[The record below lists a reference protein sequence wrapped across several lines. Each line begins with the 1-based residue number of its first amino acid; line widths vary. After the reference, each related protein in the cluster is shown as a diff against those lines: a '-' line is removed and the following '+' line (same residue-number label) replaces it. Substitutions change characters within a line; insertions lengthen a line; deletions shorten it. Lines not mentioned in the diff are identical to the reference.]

1 MMDNSKWFKKI
12 TEAEWDSIEA
22 EMRGFLWT
30 WVTTNKLIRKGLLL
44 SDASASFI
52 NDLNSMKEG
61 LPNLIMSEQ
70 LVVQLTKYLQNK
82 SKSILS
88 RRFEFEYLSIKKNNS
103 VTLAANDL
111 GFRILSKSKEFSHG
125 TIINNPWIAVRS
137 HYKVQQNMVT
147 IKYTR
152 VFGKRT
158 REKRISF
165 IYSADTDIY
174 YCRVWKNV
182 VGYHD
187 TYYKCDDLLGLTKLI
202 DSVIEW

>member
-125 TIINNPWIAVRS
+125 TIINNPWIAVTYSGYFR
-137 HYKVQQNMVT
+137 QNIVT

-152 VFGKRT
+152 AIAGAKC
-158 REKRISF
+158 ISF

-174 YCRVWKNV
+174 YCRVWEKV
-182 VGYHD
+182 VGAD
-187 TYYKCDDLLGLTKLI
+187 DAYYKCDDLLGLTKLI